1 VIPLSRFQ
9 TELLNFFR
17 RFLDEEGRPPH
28 LQEISLRFGIG
39 EDSARIHL
47 CALQREGRL
56 SNIENT
62 FCSHFTTL
70 WEHSFG
76 AVQIPLWGSIPAGRP
91 DNRSQ
96 EQHRVVAVPLERLGI
111 KANEQMFALEISGDS
126 MIGKHIVAGDL
137 VVFDKSKTPRDGDV
151 VAALVDNEMTLK
163 TFCKKDGKVF
173 LRAENPA
180 YRDIVPAEELQVQG
194 VMICLLRKQS

>member
-28 LQEISLRFGIG
+28 LQEIALRFGIG
-39 EDSARIHL
+39 EESAKIHI

-56 SNIENT
+56 SNVEDS
-62 FCSHFTTL
+62 FGSHFTTL

-76 AVQIPLWGSIPAGRP
+76 AVQIPLLGSIPAGHP

-96 EQHRVVAVPLERLGI
+96 DPHRVVAVPLERLGI
-111 KANEQMFALEISGDS
+111 KANEHLFALEVSGDS

-137 VVFDKSKTPRDGDV
+137 VVFDKSKIPHDNDV
-151 VAALVDNEMTLK
+151 VAALVDNEITLK

-180 YRDIVPAEELQVQG
+180 YGDIVPVEELQIQG
-194 VMICLLRKQS
+194 VMICLLRKS